1 MNRFNNPIK
10 DQRLSEWIKNMI
22 KLYAVYKKRVIFKDT
37 HELKGKGS
45 KNIYHAK
52 SNHKKAGV
60 TTLYQIK

>member
-1 MNRFNNPIK
+1 
-10 DQRLSEWIKNMI
+10 MI

-45 KNIYHAK
+45 KNIYHAN

-60 TTLYQIK
+60 AIFMSKKKRMNSKPKKVTRTQ